1 VRSLGSG
8 GLTSIWGA
16 WVIIAAIVSTD
27 VPPRLIAANPTTRF
41 DLVSCQIMALRKNR
55 EFITNNIVGFVTCV
69 RAPDDGRDDR

>member
-1 VRSLGSG
+1 M
-8 GLTSIWGA
+8 TSIWGA

-55 EFITNNIVGFVTCV
+55 ELQEHNIVGFVTCV
-69 RAPDDGRDDR
+69 RSPDDGTDDR